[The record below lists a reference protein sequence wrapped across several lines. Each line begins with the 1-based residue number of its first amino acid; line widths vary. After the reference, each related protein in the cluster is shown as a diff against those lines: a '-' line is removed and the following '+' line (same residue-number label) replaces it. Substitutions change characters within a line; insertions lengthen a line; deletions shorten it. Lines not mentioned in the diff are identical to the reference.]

1 MAATEK
7 PCACERREGVGYVS
21 DYVDEMLRS
30 AAVSGIQSVSGI
42 HTVGEAE
49 VAQAGADAA
58 LRAHRARA
66 RVPGSAPI
74 SVPFGRSDR
83 ELLRRAPLGFPDATV
98 PANASVN
105 VVSQQVSRV
114 FHPDRLLAVPAAPG
128 LVIDSIRIGDE
139 EQTVTAGAPIEL
151 YGVNALTDSLP
162 DNFSPV
168 QTGTTVTI
176 SVRNTTAAPIDV
188 TLGMKGGVQR

>member
-1 MAATEK
+1 MAAEEND
-7 PCACERREGVGYVS
+7 CACARREGVGYVT

-30 AAVSGIQSVSGI
+30 AAVSGIQTVNGI
-42 HTVGEAE
+42 HSVGEAE
-49 VAQAGADAA
+49 IAQAGAEAA
-58 LRAHRARA
+58 VRAHRAR
-66 RVPGSAPI
+66 RPGAAPPTL
-74 SVPFGRSDR
+74 PFGRSDR

-98 PANASVN
+98 GANASVN

-114 FHPDRLLAVPAAPG
+114 FHPDRLLAVPSAPG
-128 LVIDSIRIGDE
+128 IVVDSIRIGDE

-151 YGVNALTDSLP
+151 YGVQALTDSLP

-176 SVRNTTAAPIDV
+176 ALRNTTGAAIDV
-188 TLGMKGGVQR
+188 TMGMKGGVQR